1 VEVGLQNRS
10 PGAYVV
16 HLPPNVLAAIAI
28 REATDVAL
36 SVRTRSNNVI
46 RLTKFVVTFR
56 GVLAANPAG
65 VSGCHSRAVAK
76 SDVHQREGT
85 SLGPFLAVMNEATAK
100 ETADKL
106 ASKVCQL
113 VSLI

>member
-1 VEVGLQNRS
+1 MEVGLHNRS
-10 PGAYVV
+10 PGAYLVY
-16 HLPPNVLAAIAI
+16 LPHNVLAAITI

-36 SVRTRSNNVI
+36 RVRTRGNNII
-46 RLTKFVVTFR
+46 RLSKFVVTFR
-56 GVLAANPAG
+56 GVLAANPAE
-65 VSGCHSRAVAK
+65 VSDCHSRAVAK
-76 SDVHQREGT
+76 SDVHQRKGT

-100 ETADKL
+100 DTPDKL